1 MHQPSRNARAVYA
14 PCLALL
20 ALSIPTSTHAGLVQG
35 EVQGVQAGATLELM
49 RNDQVVARIVVQA
62 GQHFSAFLEPGRYTV
77 RCPTKTTAI
86 FALNGPVVQNIDC
99 SDSPSDRQ
107 QH

>member
-1 MHQPSRNARAVYA
+1 MRRSSRRASARYA
-14 PCLALL
+14 LCLALL
-20 ALSIPTSTHAGLVQG
+20 TLSISTSTHAGLVQG

-49 RNDQVVARIVVQA
+49 RNDQVVARILVQT
-62 GQHFSAFLEPGRYTV
+62 GQRFSVFLEPGRYTV
-77 RCPTKTTAI
+77 RCPTKTAAI

-107 QH
+107 L

>member
-1 MHQPSRNARAVYA
+1 MHKPRRSAGANHRRG
-14 PCLALL
+14 LALL
-20 ALSIPTSTHAGLVQG
+20 ALAISTSTHAGLVQG
-35 EVQGVQAGATLELM
+35 EVQGVQAGATLEVM
-49 RNDQVVARIVVQA
+49 RNDQVVARILVQA
-62 GQHFSAFLEPGRYTV
+62 GQRFSVFLEAGRYTV

-99 SDSPSDRQ
+99 SDSPSDG